1 MKMPNIMDYIDWR
14 GDLTMAKSEFNE
26 VDNLILAML
35 AYVNLDDIVPPY
47 YSLESISIKE
57 ASDLFFSKY
66 SEKEILAE
74 VSMTK
79 MCPFLMRKMAES
91 NRFSKL
97 KLSRYVN
104 KIDYREQKQ
113 FSAITIE
120 FEDDTIYVAFRGTDN
135 TIVGWKENFN
145 MSFKTEVPAQ
155 LEAVRYLEYT
165 TGRINKRI
173 RIGGHSKGGNL
184 AVYASVKASHNI
196 KEKIIEVYNN
206 DGPGFDKKMI
216 SSQEYKEM
224 LAKIKTIVPQSS
236 IVGMLLEH
244 EEEYKI
250 VKSNNNPIMQHNGM
264 LWEVLGNK
272 FVYVD
277 SITKESKLLDVTL
290 KSWVDKMEE
299 AEREQFVDSLY
310 YIFEATDVKNFGDLL
325 NDKWHKLN
333 EIRKVISK
341 MAPKNREIISKTIK
355 LLFKESSKVARNRNK
370 IEQAK

>member
-1 MKMPNIMDYIDWR
+1 MPNIMDYIDWR

-35 AYVNLDDIVPPY
+35 AYVNLDGIVPPF

-57 ASDLFFSKY
+57 ASDIFFAKY
-66 SEKEILAE
+66 TEKEILAE

-97 KLSRYVN
+97 KLGRYVN

-120 FEDDTIYVAFRGTDN
+120 LEDDTIYVAYRGTDN

-184 AVYASVKASHNI
+184 AVYAAVKSSHNI

-206 DGPGFDKKMI
+206 DGPGFDKNMI

-224 LAKIKTIVPQSS
+224 LSKIKTIVPQSS

-250 VKSNNNPIMQHNGM
+250 VKSNNNPIMQHNGI
-264 LWEVLGNK
+264 LWEVLGNN

-341 MAPKNREIISKTIK
+341 MAPKNKEIISKTIK
-355 LLFKESSKVARNRNK
+355 LLFKESGKVARNRNK
-370 IEQAK
+370 LE